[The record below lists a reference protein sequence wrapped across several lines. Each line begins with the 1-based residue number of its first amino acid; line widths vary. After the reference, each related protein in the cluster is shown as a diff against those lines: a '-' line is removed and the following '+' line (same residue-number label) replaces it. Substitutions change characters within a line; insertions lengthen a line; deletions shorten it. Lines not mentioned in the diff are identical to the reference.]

1 MPVHHRLARAQLFIW
16 QHARLIDRFL
26 FAYHFGDGPRE
37 PVVAA
42 LAAYRNP
49 DGGFGNALEPDK
61 RVPHSQPVDVE
72 TALHILD
79 AIDALDHPF
88 AAGVCDFLVSITT
101 SEGGVP
107 FSLPSVNTYPHA
119 PWWAAPENPPAA
131 INPTAAITGL
141 LLKAG
146 VRHPWVERAS
156 EYCWRTIETTDT
168 TAFHDVMPIVT
179 FLEYT
184 ADRARAAQEL
194 ARLAERVQ
202 AAGTVAFDLDAEGY
216 VQKPL
221 AWAPTPTSPL
231 RHMFAD
237 DVLRTH
243 LHALAAQQQPDGGW
257 GIAWEP
263 ISETVRAEWRGV
275 VTTGALLTL
284 RAYTAAGFTAE

>member
-1 MPVHHRLARAQLFIW
+1 VNDRLARAQQFMW
-16 QHARLIDRFL
+16 QNARLLDRFL
-26 FAYHFGDGPRE
+26 FAYHFDGGPRE
-37 PVVAA
+37 PVLAA

-79 AIDALDHPF
+79 AVDALDHPL
-88 AAGVCDFLVSITT
+88 ASGVCDFLESITT
-101 SEGGVP
+101 AEGGVP
-107 FSLPSVNTYPHA
+107 FSLPSTNDYPHA
-119 PWWAAPENPPAA
+119 PWWAAPHNPPAA

-146 VRHPWVERAS
+146 ARHQWVERAS
-156 EYCWRTIETTDT
+156 EFCWRTIETSDT

-179 FLEYT
+179 FLQH
-184 ADRARAAQEL
+184 APDRARAEHEL
-194 ARLAERVQ
+194 ARVAERVL
-202 AAGTVAFDLDAEGY
+202 AADAVALDVDAEGY

-221 AWAPTPTSPL
+221 AWAPTPASPL
-231 RHMFAD
+231 RRLFSD
-237 DVLRTH
+237 DLLRTH
-243 LHALAAQQQPDGGW
+243 LGALAAQQQPDGGW

-263 ISETVRAEWRGV
+263 ISEAVRTEWRGV

-284 RAYTAAGFTAE
+284 RTYAVAGLAAE